1 MKRNDEM
8 RQLISEYQNMAVPK
22 SARQR
27 VQEGIARGMAHA
39 AKRRRAAYIRAAA
52 SCAAA
57 AAVVLILLPNVSPE
71 MADALGKAPVLGGFF
86 RAVTIREYHLK
97 EASDENNASDE
108 SMQLGRSLNQDLGSV
123 AGSSGSVEA
132 QAGGADDLPLGSPI
146 GELEVPAVINDAE
159 PADGVSVQSLAVS
172 AEEYTS
178 ALVERF
184 SQEIK
189 REGTDLSD
197 IHYEVITDSEEWFTL
212 AVYAQETDE
221 DGGEVCKYYNVDRQ
235 QDAVVTLDD
244 LYGEID
250 YQSIIRN
257 EILREM
263 QATADS
269 EKAVAGLPGEKWED
283 SIPQI
288 QEDQNYY
295 FNEDGDLVIRFEIVG
310 TDSAESECAEYVS
323 VEFAIDPELLQ

>member
-1 MKRNDEM
+1 MKQNEEM
-8 RQLISEYQNMAVPK
+8 RQLISEYQNMAVPE

-27 VQEGIARGMAHA
+27 VQEGIARGMEHA

-57 AAVVLILLPNVSPE
+57 AAVVLILLPNVSAE

-86 RAVTIREYHLK
+86 RAVTIREYHSK
-97 EASDENNASDE
+97 EASDESAPEE
-108 SMQLGRSLNQDLGSV
+108 SMQLGRSVDQDLGSV

-132 QAGGADDLPLGSPI
+132 QAGGVDDLPLGSPI
-146 GELEVPAVINDAE
+146 GEPEVPAVMDNL
-159 PADGVSVQSLAVS
+159 ADGVSVESLAVS
-172 AEEYTS
+172 AEEYTN

-197 IHYEVITDSEEWFTL
+197 IYYEVITDSEAWFTL
-212 AVYAQETDE
+212 AVYAQEADE

-263 QATADS
+263 QAAPDS
-269 EKAVAGLPGEKWED
+269 EKAINGLPDEEWEY
-283 SIPQI
+283 SLPQI

-295 FNEDGDLVIRFEIVG
+295 FNGDGDLVIRLEIAE
-310 TDSAESECAEYVS
+310 TDSAESECVEYVS
-323 VEFAIDPELLQ
+323 MEFAIDPKLLQ

>member
-1 MKRNDEM
+1 MKQNDEM

-86 RAVTIREYHLK
+86 RAVTIREYHSK
-97 EASDENNASDE
+97 GASDESAPEE
-108 SMQLGRSLNQDLGSV
+108 SMQLGRSVDQDLGSV

-132 QAGGADDLPLGSPI
+132 QAGGVDDRPLGSPI
-146 GELEVPAVINDAE
+146 GEPEVPAVINDADS
-159 PADGVSVQSLAVS
+159 ADGVSVQSMAVS

-189 REGTDLSD
+189 REGTDLQE

-212 AVYAQETDE
+212 AVYAQETEE
-221 DGGEVCKYYNVDRQ
+221 DGHEVCKYYNVDRQ
-235 QDAVVTLDD
+235 RDAVVTLGD

-250 YQSIIRN
+250 YQSIIRG

-269 EKAVAGLPGEKWED
+269 EKTVAGLSGEKWEN
-283 SIPQI
+283 SLPQI
-288 QEDQNYY
+288 EEDQNYY
-295 FNEDGDLVIRFEIVG
+295 FNEDGDLVIRFEIVE
-310 TDSAESECAEYVS
+310 TDSAESECVEYVS

>member
-1 MKRNDEM
+1 MDQNEEM
-8 RQLISEYQNMAVPK
+8 RQLIREYQNIVVPE
-22 SARQR
+22 SARER

-57 AAVVLILLPNVSPE
+57 AAVVLILLPNVSAE
-71 MADALGKAPVLGGFF
+71 MAAALGKAPVLGGFF
-86 RAVTIREYHLK
+86 RAVTIREYHSK
-97 EASDENNASDE
+97 EASDENNALDE
-108 SMQLGRSLNQDLGSV
+108 SIQLAQRLDQDLGSV

-132 QAGGADDLPLGSPI
+132 QAGGADDRVFRSTIEEPADPAAI
-146 GELEVPAVINDAE
+146 GDSDS
-159 PADGVSVQSLAVS
+159 ADGVSVESLAVS

-178 ALVERF
+178 ALLERF
-184 SQEIK
+184 VQEIK
-189 REGTDLSD
+189 REGTDLQD

-221 DGGEVCKYYNVDRQ
+221 DAREVCKYYNVDRQ
-235 QDAVVTLDD
+235 QDAVVTLGD

-250 YQSIIRN
+250 YQSIIRD

-263 QATADS
+263 QAASDS
-269 EKAVAGLPGEKWED
+269 EKATVSPFDEEWEY
-283 SIPQI
+283 SLPQI
-288 QEDQNYY
+288 EEDQNYY
-295 FNEDGDLVIRFEIVG
+295 FNDDGDLVIRFEIVE
-310 TDSAESECAEYVS
+310 TDSAESEYVEFVS